1 MEASITEAIQAKE
14 IAERRFAEKDFTTA
28 KNYALK
34 AKSLCPGLEGIS
46 QMLATFDVYM
56 ASEAKCNGGQVDY
69 YSVLGLKPTSDRD
82 AVKKQYRKLA
92 VLLHPDK
99 NKTVGA
105 DGAFKLVS
113 EAWTVLSDTLK
124 RAPCDLKKKYAA
136 STSVKNPC
144 LDTFWT
150 VCTSCR
156 VQYEYLRKYVNKRLS
171 CKNCRGTFI
180 AVETGTAP
188 VNGSFPY
195 SPWNYVPN
203 ANGYPNYDGVSY
215 IPTTTNTTVY
225 TTHAYDYVP
234 NVSFQWGS
242 YSATSGGLCPNEAA
256 SGDGF
261 YKVNGNI
268 ASHRRKVKSGSNDKT
283 KTAPPPPPAAAAV
296 AAATT
301 VAANAS
307 TSAPGNNFVGYLTKA
322 GRPDKRRK
330 IVVGASF
337 RNGFEEKD
345 PKLPSELGFGDA
357 HVKLESEPK
366 ASNPVVVLPPFD
378 VRKFLIEKARCEI
391 GIRLEEMERTEV
403 LKAESGIFSGRLSN
417 KLHSITVP
425 DPDFHDF
432 DKDRS
437 EECFAPKQIWALYD
451 EDDGMPRLY
460 CLIREVV
467 SVKPFKIL
475 ITYLS
480 SKTDA
485 EFGSM
490 NWISYGFTKSCG
502 HFRAWNSDTIDKVN
516 VFSHLLRGQ
525 KAGRGGCVRIF
536 PKCGEIWA
544 VYRHWSTEWTSS
556 TPDDVRH
563 SYEMVEVLD
572 NYSEDQGVCIAPLIK
587 LLGFKTV
594 YQRDERQDAIKWVPR
609 PEMFRFSHQVPS
621 WSLDG
626 KASNLPDNCWDL
638 DPAATPDELLQAK
651 G

>member
-1 MEASITEAIQAKE
+1 
-14 IAERRFAEKDFTTA
+14 
-28 KNYALK
+28 
-34 AKSLCPGLEGIS
+34 
-46 QMLATFDVYM
+46 
-56 ASEAKCNGGQVDY
+56 
-69 YSVLGLKPTSDRD
+69 
-82 AVKKQYRKLA
+82 
-92 VLLHPDK
+92 
-99 NKTVGA
+99 
-105 DGAFKLVS
+105 
-113 EAWTVLSDTLK
+113 
-124 RAPCDLKKKYAA
+124 
-136 STSVKNPC
+136 
-144 LDTFWT
+144 
-150 VCTSCR
+150 
-156 VQYEYLRKYVNKRLS
+156 
-171 CKNCRGTFI
+171 
-180 AVETGTAP
+180 
-188 VNGSFPY
+188 
-195 SPWNYVPN
+195 
-203 ANGYPNYDGVSY
+203 
-215 IPTTTNTTVY
+215 
-225 TTHAYDYVP
+225 
-234 NVSFQWGS
+234 
-242 YSATSGGLCPNEAA
+242 
-256 SGDGF
+256 
-261 YKVNGNI
+261 
-268 ASHRRKVKSGSNDKT
+268 
-283 KTAPPPPPAAAAV
+283 
-296 AAATT
+296 
-301 VAANAS
+301 
-307 TSAPGNNFVGYLTKA
+307 
-322 GRPDKRRK
+322 
-330 IVVGASF
+330 
-337 RNGFEEKD
+337 
-345 PKLPSELGFGDA
+345 
-357 HVKLESEPK
+357 
-366 ASNPVVVLPPFD
+366 
-378 VRKFLIEKARCEI
+378 
-391 GIRLEEMERTEV
+391 MERTEV

-417 KLHSITVP
+417 RLHSITVP

-432 DKDRS
+432 DKDRL

>member
-1 MEASITEAIQAKE
+1 MEANIAEAIRAKE
-14 IAERRFAEKDFTTA
+14 TAERRFAEKDFTTA

-124 RAPCDLKKKYAA
+124 RASYDLKKQYAT
-136 STSVKNPC
+136 SSSVKNHG

-171 CKNCRGTFI
+171 CKNCRGTFV

-195 SPWNYVPN
+195 SPWTYVPN
-203 ANGYPNYDGVSY
+203 TNGYTSYEGVSY
-215 IPTTTNTTVY
+215 IPTTTNATVY
-225 TTHAYDYVP
+225 TTHGYDYVP

-242 YSATSGGLCPNEAA
+242 YSGTSGGLCSNGAS

-261 YKVNGNI
+261 YQVNGNV
-268 ASHRRKVKSGSNDKT
+268 ASHRRKVKSGLNEKL
-283 KTAPPPPPAAAAV
+283 KTAPPAPAAAA
-296 AAATT
+296 ATVMASVST
-301 VAANAS
+301 NA
-307 TSAPGNNFVGYLTKA
+307 PVNNFVRYLTKA

-345 PKLPSELGFGDA
+345 PNPPLELGFADA
-357 HVKLESEPK
+357 HAKLEPEPK
-366 ASNPVVVLPPFD
+366 VSSPVVVLPPFD
-378 VRKFLIEKARCEI
+378 VRKFLIDKARCEI
-391 GIRLEEMERTEV
+391 GLRLEEMERTESA
-403 LKAESGIFSGRLSN
+403 LKADSGIFSGRVSN

-536 PKCGEIWA
+536 PRCGEIWA
-544 VYRHWSTEWTSS
+544 VYRHWSTEWTRS

-587 LLGFKTV
+587 LSGFKTV